1 MSRARRTAPT
11 PLLEVLTQAL
21 VERPHASLGELA
33 ALAGVGRTTLHRLY
47 PTREAVLR
55 AVALDALA
63 HLREVDEE
71 VGLAAAFAPGTP
83 PAASWQT
90 LERWIE
96 RLVPLGPRLQ
106 FLVRA
111 SELDGDAELTRAS
124 AALDATLLGALER
137 AQAQGFLSPRPPAA
151 WLMASLHALIY
162 VCWEQVAAGTVAP
175 RDAAGL
181 VFRTWLGGV
190 GEKANG

>member
-1 MSRARRTAPT
+1 M
-11 PLLEVLTQAL
+11 LDVLTEAL
-21 VERPHASLGELA
+21 VERPQASLGELA

-63 HLREVDEE
+63 RLREVDEE
-71 VGLAAAFAPGTP
+71 VELAAAFAPDTSP
-83 PAASWQT
+83 DDSWQT

-96 RLVPLGPRLQ
+96 RLVPLGPRLR
-106 FLVRA
+106 FLLRA

-124 AALDATLLGALER
+124 AALDATLLSALER
-137 AQAQGFLSPRPPAA
+137 AQAQGLLSPRPPAA

-190 GEKANG
+190 GSQGKR